1 MGKFQYFYKPKHKQ
15 ITGNLRTALIREQ
28 HNMLR
33 NVLPALYATMM
44 VTLIVFTLSFK
55 DMLPQWYSLYLP
67 LGFLGFMTI
76 RANYWFKSFRRGPEP
91 NIKQIQKDIRSVSW
105 VTPLMILCYSTL
117 AIYSQ
122 LDQGNHHLTLAV
134 VVVWCVALVTAFS
147 LSTLPLTSIF
157 VIMFATI
164 PISISFAL
172 HGTSDLTPLV
182 SIFIS
187 LSLLVIYTNSV
198 TYRTFV
204 ETIITRCKLSK
215 KNAIIE
221 NEREFATKI
230 AYTDNLTGLPNR
242 RSFYDKLDEKL
253 IQLENGETKPF
264 SVAIIDLD
272 GFKPI
277 NDVHGHQTGDAVLIE
292 VGKRLVSAIK
302 NSGMVARLGGDE
314 FCILVNDIVT
324 EEDAT
329 LLGDHLVEAL
339 RPVYNIDSVKA
350 HLSGSCG
357 INLVSN
363 EGASSSCVMERADLA
378 LYKAKSENRGY
389 TEIFSREMEENVRKR
404 SQVEQALR
412 EAIADNS
419 IDIHFQPIVNLH
431 DKKIIG
437 MEALARWH
445 HPELGD
451 ISPDWFIP
459 IAEHSGLIAELTE
472 NLFRKA
478 ITTAKKWP
486 EEYFLSFNLSA
497 ENLTRP
503 TVGMNILSIM
513 LQENFNPTRLE
524 IEVTET
530 AIMRNLQRARAT
542 IINLRKA
549 QIKISLDDFGTGY
562 SSMSQIKE
570 LPFDKIKIDK
580 SFIDGICDSQR
591 TRNLV
596 LSVVGMCKNLNIC
609 CLAEGIEDEEQ
620 RKILS
625 NMGCK
630 MGQGYLF
637 GKPISSEKS
646 IELLNPSA
654 SDKMRLSA

>member
-1 MGKFQYFYKPKHKQ
+1 MGKFKYFYNPRHRQ
-15 ITGNLRTALIREQ
+15 IAGHLRIALIRDQ

-33 NVLPALYATMM
+33 NILPALYATMM
-44 VTLIVFTLSFK
+44 VTLIVFTITFK
-55 DMLPQWYSLYLP
+55 DTLPQWYGLYLP
-67 LGFLGFMTI
+67 LGFLGFMAI
-76 RANYWFKSFRRGPEP
+76 RTNYWIKSFRSGPEP
-91 NIKQIQKDIRSVSW
+91 DINIIQKDIKSVSW
-105 VTPLMILCYSTL
+105 LAPLMILCYSSL
-117 AIYSQ
+117 AIFSQ
-122 LDQGNHHLTLAV
+122 LGQGDHHLTLAI

-147 LSTLPLTSIF
+147 LSTMPLTSIF

-164 PISISFAL
+164 PVSISFAL
-172 HGTSDLTPLV
+172 HGTSNMTPLV

-204 ETIITRCKLSK
+204 EAIITRCKLSK

-253 IQLENGETKPF
+253 IQLENGETEPF

-292 VGKRLVSAIK
+292 VGKRLISAIK

-314 FCILVNDIVT
+314 FCVLVNDIVT

-339 RPVYNIDSVKA
+339 RPAYNIDAVKA

-357 INLVSN
+357 IYLVN
-363 EGASSSCVMERADLA
+363 KEGANSSCVMERADLA

-389 TEIFSREMEENVRKR
+389 TEIFSSEMEENVRKR

-412 EAIADNS
+412 EAIANNS
-419 IDIHFQPIVNLH
+419 IDIHFQPIVDLR
-431 DKKIIG
+431 DKKIVG

-445 HPELGD
+445 HAELGD

-591 TRNLV
+591 TRSLV

-609 CLAEGIEDEEQ
+609 CLAEGIETEEQ
-620 RKILS
+620 RIILS

-630 MGQGYLF
+630 LGQGYLF
-637 GKPISSEKS
+637 GKPVSSAKS
-646 IELLNPSA
+646 IQLLTQSA
-654 SDKMRLSA
+654 PENARMSA